1 MSEQGCTLQE
11 TKLALVEKKFLFVLV
26 CHLHLCL
33 GGKTEEQSV
42 SLVIVVSCGKL
53 LAIEWRDEASRKLLA
68 IYVCPLSCLILEFGA
83 NSTCIFFV
91 LIRGKFLFQRMS
103 SRFEKGL

>member
-33 GGKTEEQSV
+33 GGKTEEHQEQSV

-53 LAIEWRDEASRKLLA
+53 LAIEWRDEDSRKLLA
-68 IYVCPLSCLILEFGA
+68 I
-83 NSTCIFFV
+83 
-91 LIRGKFLFQRMS
+91 
-103 SRFEKGL
+103 